1 MTLDTEVMG
10 NNDEFGTYKVVKI
23 PVYQKTEISKLIKP
37 LQPHMLKATFCSEGK
52 IHFPKEELKK
62 KQTYLFSQTWIMT
75 TRLESMFSFYNP
87 HNMNCRTLGF
97 CLLVYLLEGEKK
109 EQNYV
114 FVRLKHFFS
123 EKNINVVIIY
133 VQAVNSCLNFRDSE
147 SWWLPPKAMGHL

>member
-1 MTLDTEVMG
+1 MTCKHLSLKPAHKSIVTNRTPACSYLSRNRIVTLDTEVMG
-10 NNDEFGTYKVVKI
+10 NNDEFGAYKVVKI

-37 LQPHMLKATFCSEGK
+37 LQPHMLKATFCSEGE

-109 EQNYV
+109 RAKLCV
-114 FVRLKHFFS
+114 
-123 EKNINVVIIY
+123 
-133 VQAVNSCLNFRDSE
+133 C
-147 SWWLPPKAMGHL
+147 